1 MQFEWDEDNA
11 AAHLKKHKVSFETA
25 ARVFADPFALTAQ
38 DRIENGEQRW
48 QTIGTV
54 EGQLVVLVAHTVNES
69 EDEAGK
75 LFASSVPARLTKWK
89 GNAMKTR
96 SVKYQLD
103 LQNLPALTAKQR
115 AEIAALA
122 AQTDQKIDKSDIAS
136 LGKDF
141 WKNAASNPFYKA
153 TKQSTTVRLD
163 SDVLQWLKS
172 GGSGYQTRLN
182 AILRNEMLR
191 NAAH

>member
-1 MQFEWDEDNA
+1 
-11 AAHLKKHKVSFETA
+11 
-25 ARVFADPFALTAQ
+25 
-38 DRIENGEQRW
+38 
-48 QTIGTV
+48 
-54 EGQLVVLVAHTVNES
+54 
-69 EDEAGK
+69 
-75 LFASSVPARLTKWK
+75 
-89 GNAMKTR
+89 MKTH

-122 AQTDQKIDKSDIAS
+122 AQTDQQIDKSAIAS

-182 AILRNEMLR
+182 AILRDEMLR
-191 NAAH
+191 NVAH

>member
-1 MQFEWDEDNA
+1 
-11 AAHLKKHKVSFETA
+11 
-25 ARVFADPFALTAQ
+25 
-38 DRIENGEQRW
+38 
-48 QTIGTV
+48 
-54 EGQLVVLVAHTVNES
+54 
-69 EDEAGK
+69 
-75 LFASSVPARLTKWK
+75 
-89 GNAMKTR
+89 MKTS

-122 AQTDQKIDKSDIAS
+122 AQTDQQIDKSDIAP